1 MTETMYDLSER
12 VALVT
17 GAGQNV
23 GAGIAHALARQG
35 AQVLVNDIVQERAE
49 EVVHQITLSGGT
61 ARAVLFDV
69 TNLDSVLTALAP
81 TGPIDILVNNAGNAG
96 SERMQPRPFVEM
108 DPEAWESPIRVN
120 LYGVLHC
127 CHAVVP
133 GMCARGRGRVV
144 TISSGAATAG
154 VNIGVAPYSAG
165 KGGAIA
171 FTRSLALEVARA
183 GVTANS
189 LAIGLMENP
198 GSTNDRAVG
207 PIDTRRPCRHSRRCG
222 RRVRMAGIGR
232 SCMGDRGKRFKSMA
246 VRLPPDCS
254 RH

>member
-1 MTETMYDLSER
+1 MTEKMYDLSER

-23 GAGIAHALARQG
+23 GAGIARALSRQG
-35 AQVLVNDIVQERAE
+35 AHVLVNDIVQERAD
-49 EVVHQITLSGGT
+49 EVVHQIKLSGGT
-61 ARAVLFDV
+61 ARTVLFDV
-69 TNLDSVLTALAP
+69 SNLSSVLTALA
-81 TGPIDILVNNAGNAG
+81 TTEPIDILVNNAGNAG

-198 GSTNDRAVG
+198 DPQMTERLARSIPVGRTGTPEDVAAACVWLASDEAAWVTAQTIQVNGGSIT
-207 PIDTRRPCRHSRRCG
+207 T
-222 RRVRMAGIGR
+222 
-232 SCMGDRGKRFKSMA
+232 
-246 VRLPPDCS
+246 
-254 RH
+254 

>member
-35 AQVLVNDIVQERAE
+35 AQVLVNDIVQERAD
-49 EVVHQITLSGGT
+49 EVVHQIKLSGGT

-133 GMCARGRGRVV
+133 AMCARGRGRVV

-198 GSTNDRAVG
+198 DPQMTERLARSIPVGRTGTPEDVAAACIWLVSDEAAWVTGQTIQINGGSIT
-207 PIDTRRPCRHSRRCG
+207 T
-222 RRVRMAGIGR
+222 
-232 SCMGDRGKRFKSMA
+232 
-246 VRLPPDCS
+246 
-254 RH
+254 

>member
-1 MTETMYDLSER
+1 MTEKMYDLSER

-23 GAGIAHALARQG
+23 GAGIARALSRQG
-35 AQVLVNDIVQERAE
+35 AHVLVNDIVQERAD
-49 EVVHQITLSGGT
+49 EVVHQIKLSGGT
-61 ARAVLFDV
+61 ARTVLFDV
-69 TNLDSVLTALAP
+69 SNLGSVLTALA
-81 TGPIDILVNNAGNAG
+81 TTEPIDILVNNAGNAG

-198 GSTNDRAVG
+198 DPQMTARLARSIPVGRTGTPEDVAAACVWLASDEAAWVTAQTIQVNGGSIT
-207 PIDTRRPCRHSRRCG
+207 T
-222 RRVRMAGIGR
+222 
-232 SCMGDRGKRFKSMA
+232 
-246 VRLPPDCS
+246 
-254 RH
+254 

>member
-35 AQVLVNDIVQERAE
+35 AQVLVNDIVQERAD
-49 EVVHQITLSGGT
+49 EVVHQIKLSGGT

-133 GMCARGRGRVV
+133 AMCARGRGRVV

-198 GSTNDRAVG
+198 DPQMTERLARSIPVGRTGTPEDVAAACVWLVSDEAAWVTGQTIQINGGSIT
-207 PIDTRRPCRHSRRCG
+207 T
-222 RRVRMAGIGR
+222 
-232 SCMGDRGKRFKSMA
+232 
-246 VRLPPDCS
+246 
-254 RH
+254 

>member
-35 AQVLVNDIVQERAE
+35 AQVLVNDIVKERAD

-198 GSTNDRAVG
+198 DRQMTERLARSIPVGRAGTPEDVAAACVWLASDEAAWVTAQTIQVNGGSIT
-207 PIDTRRPCRHSRRCG
+207 T
-222 RRVRMAGIGR
+222 
-232 SCMGDRGKRFKSMA
+232 
-246 VRLPPDCS
+246 
-254 RH
+254 

>member
-35 AQVLVNDIVQERAE
+35 AQVLVNDIVQERAD

-198 GSTNDRAVG
+198 DPQMTERLARSIPVGRTGTPEDVAAACVWLASDEAAWVTGQTIQVNGGSIT
-207 PIDTRRPCRHSRRCG
+207 T
-222 RRVRMAGIGR
+222 
-232 SCMGDRGKRFKSMA
+232 
-246 VRLPPDCS
+246 
-254 RH
+254 